1 MDYIYHNLW
10 LLWLIWSVV
19 CLLSELTSGD
29 FYLVCSSIGA
39 LAAMVGALLGL
50 PFWGQVFLWVAA
62 SLVCILFLRP
72 PLLKRMHGKA
82 ERKSNAD
89 ALIGRRGTV
98 IETIPAGGHGY
109 VKIDGDEWRSVS
121 TDGAEIACGSTVTVV
136 SRESIVL
143 TVTA

>member
-121 TDGAEIACGSTVTVV
+121 ADGAEIACGTTVTVV

-143 TVTA
+143 TVTV

>member
-121 TDGAEIACGSTVTVV
+121 ADGAEIACGTTVTVV
-136 SRESIVL
+136 SRESIVF

>member
-121 TDGAEIACGSTVTVV
+121 TDGAEIACGTTVTVV

>member
-1 MDYIYHNLW
+1 MDYLYENLW

-29 FYLVCSSIGA
+29 FYLVCSSVGA
-39 LAAMVGALLGL
+39 LVAMVGALLGL

-62 SLVCILFLRP
+62 SLVCIFFLRP

-89 ALIGRRGTV
+89 ALIGRKGTV
-98 IETIPAGGHGY
+98 IEAIPAGGHGY

-121 TDGAEIACGSTVTVV
+121 ADGAEIACGTTVTVV

>member
-121 TDGAEIACGSTVTVV
+121 ADGAEIACGTTVTVV

>member
-1 MDYIYHNLW
+1 MDYLYHNLW

-89 ALIGRRGTV
+89 APIGRKGIV
-98 IETIPAGGHGY
+98 IEAIPAGGHGY

-121 TDGAEIACGSTVTVV
+121 ANGAEIACGTTVTVV

>member
-98 IETIPAGGHGY
+98 IETIPADGHGY

-121 TDGAEIACGSTVTVV
+121 ADGAEIACGTTVTVV

>member
-98 IETIPAGGHGY
+98 IETIPTGGHGY

-121 TDGAEIACGSTVTVV
+121 ADGAEIACGTTVTVV

-143 TVTA
+143 TVTV